1 MAGHTRNSVANFA
14 DWHEELRMASPKF
27 IWLHGF
33 ASSPQSSKGQFVRA
47 RLEERGANLTVPDL
61 NEPSF
66 FDLTVT
72 RMLAQ
77 VDVLA
82 RGDGPVVLFGS
93 SLGGLTAATWAA
105 TRPGRTAAL
114 VLLAPAFDLGPR
126 WAARMTPA
134 DLARWRA
141 EGKFAFDHH
150 ARGRKED
157 LSVRFLDDAAK
168 HASFPLPSCPTLV
181 IQGTLDDVVEPRLA
195 REFVQ
200 RMGPRAKLIELPQG
214 HELNADLPGLWRII
228 EAHLSALLPQAPRPT
243 P

>member
-1 MAGHTRNSVANFA
+1 MRY
-14 DWHEELRMASPKF
+14 

-47 RLEERGANLTVPDL
+47 QLLERGQHLVIPDL

-66 FDLTVT
+66 FELTVS
-72 RMLAQ
+72 RMLEQ

-82 RGDGPVVLFGS
+82 HGDEPLVLFGS
-93 SLGGLTAATWAA
+93 SLGGFTAATWAA
-105 TRPGRTAAL
+105 TRGRAAAL

-126 WAARMTPA
+126 WAARMRPA
-134 DLARWRA
+134 ELARWRA

-157 LSVRFLDDAAK
+157 LSIRFLDDAGIYP
-168 HASFPLPSCPTLV
+168 SWPLPRCATLV
-181 IQGTLDDVVEPRLA
+181 FQGLRDDTVDPQVA
-195 REFVQ
+195 REFTR
-200 RMGPRAKLIELPQG
+200 RMQGRARLVELDQG
-214 HELNADLPGLWRII
+214 HELNADLPGLWREI
-228 EAHLSALLPQAPRPT
+228 EAFLQLPRPI